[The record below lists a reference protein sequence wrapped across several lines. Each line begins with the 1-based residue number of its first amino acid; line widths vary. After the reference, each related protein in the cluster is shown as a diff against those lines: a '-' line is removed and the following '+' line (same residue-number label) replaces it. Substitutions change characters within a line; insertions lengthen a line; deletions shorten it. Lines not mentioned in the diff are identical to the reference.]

1 MSDPTL
7 SDIDFKNEM
16 TCVWTTLDLFFY
28 NLNQVLWGDIRW
40 CNMSD
45 NISECPISSSVRI
58 YISKFSKSSFGNLF
72 GNVSRVFV
80 WWNLLFYVTRGILS
94 KISFE
99 VILTSS
105 DVQNLEHLYLG
116 FINQFLFN
124 TGTEIS
130 HTCVIHNRYRTTGE
144 IFKFWPIFDVH
155 EQFVI
160 EYLDVNFFL
169 RTIVRLSITPSI
181 EPSLILLF

>member
-1 MSDPTL
+1 M
-7 SDIDFKNEM
+7 
-16 TCVWTTLDLFFY
+16 
-28 NLNQVLWGDIRW
+28 
-40 CNMSD
+40 
-45 NISECPISSSVRI
+45 
-58 YISKFSKSSFGNLF
+58 
-72 GNVSRVFV
+72 
-80 WWNLLFYVTRGILS
+80 TRGILS

-144 IFKFWPIFDVH
+144 IFEFWPIFDVH